1 MSLRKV
7 AVLGLGVVTA
17 GALAGAA
24 LVQLVRK
31 KPGVRPGAV
40 DTQAAR
46 AAIEETKAGIKAF
59 RTYVIGRFGGKDDGS
74 FTLDRNSWLWKVS
87 DDDMPTALYRTGKAF
102 GEQEVMKGDLGRRAG
117 IREVSAMAD
126 PGGHWIV
133 FYFTPEGAR
142 TVATYP

>member
-87 DDDMPTALYRTGKAF
+87 DDDGHTPLFEKAKTF
-102 GEQEVMKGDLGRRAG
+102 MEKEIQGTDFGRRVG
-117 IREVSAMAD
+117 IRESNVMGD
-126 PGGHWIV
+126 PGGLWIV
-133 FYFTPEGAR
+133 FLFTPEGAR
-142 TVATYP
+142 TVAAYP